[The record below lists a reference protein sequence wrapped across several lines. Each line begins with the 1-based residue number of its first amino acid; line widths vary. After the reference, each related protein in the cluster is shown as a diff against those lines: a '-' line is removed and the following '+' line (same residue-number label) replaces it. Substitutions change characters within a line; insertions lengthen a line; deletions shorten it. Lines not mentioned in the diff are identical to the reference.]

1 MKNVFIRGGLQG
13 LFAVL
18 VITLASTALQGAPAK
33 KETNTEQ
40 KIVCEKTESVQ
51 KTMDEKNFFLL
62 LNMTNDSGVVES
74 VWISGT
80 TIVITAQKGEDS
92 CFLAMMSDV
101 TYNPDTLQGLVKAY
115 EAQKGKQKDI

>member
-1 MKNVFIRGGLQG
+1 MKLSNAGPFLLAFI
-13 LFAVL
+13 V
-18 VITLASTALQGAPAK
+18 TALFNFYVHAAEPK
-33 KETNTEQ
+33 KDTKPEQQ

-62 LNMTNDSGVVES
+62 LNMTNDSGIVES

-80 TIVITAQKGEDS
+80 TIVITAQAGENS
-92 CFLAMMSDV
+92 CFLAMMNDV

>member
-1 MKNVFIRGGLQG
+1 MKNV
-13 LFAVL
+13 
-18 VITLASTALQGAPAK
+18 VITGALLGLLAIPFTWSATQGAPAK

-40 KIVCEKTESVQ
+40 KIVCEKTTSVQ

-80 TIVITAQKGEDS
+80 TIAITAQNGEDS
-92 CFLAMMSDV
+92 CFLAMMNDV